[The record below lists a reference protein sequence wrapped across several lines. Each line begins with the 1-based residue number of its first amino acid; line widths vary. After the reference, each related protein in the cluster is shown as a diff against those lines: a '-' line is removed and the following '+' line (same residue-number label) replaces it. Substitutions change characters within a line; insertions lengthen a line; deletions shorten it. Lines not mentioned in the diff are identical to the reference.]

1 MPDTDC
7 LCSAALRFKTFSCIC
22 SSVLGTSTKRMCS
35 CHFLLV
41 NIWRKQFSQLIFCQQ
56 LKRSK
61 GAVHVHHK
69 LAVVLPLK
77 LHNLAVFL
85 FFFFFLQFSNIFLTD
100 SLHIRRTCC
109 SEQHISIPILINFS
123 WSYPYHFSDTTLSHR
138 CKHISFG

>member
-1 MPDTDC
+1 MPDTDR

-22 SSVLGTSTKRMCS
+22 SSVLGTSTKRICP
-35 CHFLLV
+35 CHFRLV
-41 NIWRKQFSQLIFCQQ
+41 NIWRKQFSQLICCQQ

-85 FFFFFLQFSNIFLTD
+85 FCGVFFYSFQM

-109 SEQHISIPILINFS
+109 SEQQISIPILINFS
-123 WSYPYHFSDTTLSHR
+123 WSYPYHYSDTTLSHR